1 EDPCDDCNGSGMV
14 RRETTIEADIPA
26 GVQSGQRVRVENEG
40 EPGSAGRGHLYL
52 DIEVQSHD
60 DFKRKDSELYT
71 QIPISVVQ
79 ATL

>member
-71 QIPISVVQ
+71 QIP
-79 ATL
+79 